1 MQNKNK
7 RSITYDLIE
16 NNNQDH
22 AMFYKGGLMKNKK
35 PYKLKLELKPL
46 KDEIS
51 STQFG
56 EIVENEDFKKIDELD
71 RDSKKKYQTNNKT
84 SLKLPIIYKN
94 RSKSSQVQTYLQP
107 YSNSDAEIMDNS
119 KQDKIS
125 MRPIFK
131 SINQILSKHQQKTNQ
146 PKNNTE
152 FENDKISND
161 QSILKQF
168 SLVLRLSQFLSQNQN
183 DNINIGKYVQE
194 KIEQKRINNFRQL
207 YKNAV
212 KYQSDEEENGCILS
226 SKELQQVEH
235 IKNRRKVILKMAQ
248 RKSPKF
254 LYPLGPKIRV
264 PNFSLENQYFQ
275 IQQNLTSRAQGG
287 QLSPKKK
294 KTYNFEDDIS
304 IQKLDSPPK
313 DKCFPTSSMQED
325 YLNIKIQQIV
335 KSFL

>member
-22 AMFYKGGLMKNKK
+22 TMIYKGSLMGNKK
-35 PYKLKLELKPL
+35 PYKLRLELKPL
-46 KDEIS
+46 KEEIS

-56 EIVENEDFKKIDELD
+56 EIVENEDFKKLDELD
-71 RDSKKKYQTNNKT
+71 RDSKKKQQAKNKT
-84 SLKLPIIYKN
+84 SLKLPIIYKI

-107 YSNSDAEIMDNS
+107 CSISDAEIMDNS
-119 KQDKIS
+119 KQEKLS

-131 SINQILSKHQQKTNQ
+131 SINQILSKHQQKANY
-146 PKNNTE
+146 PKINTE

-161 QSILKQF
+161 QSILK
-168 SLVLRLSQFLSQNQN
+168 LSQFLSQNQN
-183 DNINIGKYVQE
+183 NNINIGKYVQE

-212 KYQSDEEENGCILS
+212 KYQSDDEENGCILS
-226 SKELQQVEH
+226 NKELQQVEH

-275 IQQNLTSRAQGG
+275 IQQNLTSRAQGV
-287 QLSPKKK
+287 QLSPKKRK
-294 KTYNFEDDIS
+294 NYNFEDDIS

-335 KSFL
+335 KSLL

>member
-1 MQNKNK
+1 M
-7 RSITYDLIE
+7 R
-16 NNNQDH
+16 
-22 AMFYKGGLMKNKK
+22 NKK
-35 PYKLKLELKPL
+35 PYKLKLEQKSF
-46 KDEIS
+46 KDQIS
-51 STQFG
+51 STQLG
-56 EIVENEDFKKIDELD
+56 DIVENQYFKKLDDLD
-71 RDSKKKYQTNNKT
+71 RDSKKQQQTKNKT
-84 SLKLPIIYKN
+84 SIKLPIIYKI
-94 RSKSSQVQTYLQP
+94 RSKSSQVQQTYQQP
-107 YSNSDAEIMDNS
+107 YSNSDAEIMDNI

-131 SINQILSKHQQKTNQ
+131 SINQILNKHQEKVIY
-146 PKNNTE
+146 PKINTE
-152 FENDKISND
+152 FENEKISND

-168 SLVLRLSQFLSQNQN
+168 SLLLRLSQFLSENQN
-183 DNINIGKYVQE
+183 NIINIGKYVQE
-194 KIEQKRINNFRQL
+194 KIEQKRINNFRIL
-207 YKNAV
+207 YKNAI
-212 KYQSDEEENGCILS
+212 KYQSDEEENGCNLS

-235 IKNRRKVILKMAQ
+235 IKNRRKFILKMAQ

-275 IQQNLTSRAQGG
+275 IQQNLTNRAYQGG
-287 QLSPKKK
+287 QFSPIKR

-335 KSFL
+335 KSFI